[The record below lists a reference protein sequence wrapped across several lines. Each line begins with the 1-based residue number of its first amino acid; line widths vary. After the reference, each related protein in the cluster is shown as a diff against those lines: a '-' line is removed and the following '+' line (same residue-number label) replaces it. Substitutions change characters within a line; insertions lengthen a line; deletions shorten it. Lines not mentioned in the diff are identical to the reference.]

1 MNFCFVF
8 GLEPWLLPPALEM
21 IAVLRSEGHQV
32 TIIYAQYQGTP
43 ANKADFD
50 MNIEHIVVSKQ
61 SGYKRLLQHLFIRNA
76 LQNIKAKGIID
87 TYIAC
92 DILAL
97 QALVGIKGVLKGYW
111 AFEITYKP
119 VKFKPSMDYY
129 RALMFPTWI
138 SKLNFFMAPSV
149 SRIQHITDRVTTN
162 IPHEVLYN
170 CRQYIPTN
178 PIGGQAT
185 PQIAPHKLVYTGM
198 ISKDQYIEEIIDAIA
213 LLEIPVTLT
222 LAGPCAPAY
231 LAILKERIAA
241 SNKTKESV
249 YLIGRVERMAAYEL
263 LAQSDIGFVFYNE
276 QDLTIDPAPNKLS
289 DYIAANLWIVG
300 GSQPYIKYWLEERAA
315 GISIPSIT
323 SQYIAQ
329 AITQIATSEA
339 FSNKNRLT
347 DIYKNELNMNVQSEK
362 LMKLVTMA
370 KQGKA

>member
-21 IAVLRSEGHQV
+21 IAVLRSNGHQV

-50 MNIEHIVVSKQ
+50 MSIEHIVVSKQ
-61 SGYKRLLQHLFIRNA
+61 SGYKRLLQHQFISKA
-76 LQNIKAKGIID
+76 VQNIKSKGVID

-97 QALVGIKGVLKGYW
+97 QALVGIKGILKGYW

-119 VKFKPSMDYY
+119 LKFKPSMDYF
-129 RALMFPTWI
+129 RALSFPAWI
-138 SKLNFFMAPSV
+138 SRLNFFMAPSV
-149 SRIQHITDRVTTN
+149 SRIKHITDRISSN

-170 CRQYIPTN
+170 CRQYIPAKTMEGLPLHKN
-178 PIGGQAT
+178 
-185 PQIAPHKLVYTGM
+185 APLKLVYTGM

-213 LLEIPVTLT
+213 FLDIPVTLT

-231 LAILKERIAA
+231 QANLQERIA
-241 SNKTKESV
+241 SNNKLKESV
-249 YLIGRVERMAAYEL
+249 HLIGRVERMAAYEL

-289 DYIAANLWIVG
+289 DYIAANLWIIG
-300 GSQPYIKYWLEERAA
+300 GSQPYIKYWLEERGA

-323 SQYIAQ
+323 PQYIAN
-329 AITQIATSEA
+329 AITQIATSGNFA
-339 FSNKNRLT
+339 DKNRLA

-362 LMKLVTMA
+362 LIKLVELS
-370 KQGKA
+370 KVRKA